1 MLYSYCLYIFLITT
15 YYVEAPGLLLLYRPK
30 DISDACVFSEH
41 LRFDISFGM
50 GMSDTITLVLRTLT
64 EIDYACTVEV
74 VVEPAV
80 QLLVV
85 VRYPNLV
92 NINCEINRDAF
103 ILMKKHRCIRFCD
116 VMNYES
122 LPTHYF
128 TFHVKE
134 RLRFKFVSN
143 SSINAD
149 LNAHL
154 YQVTVTSAR
163 KKPRRGC
170 TLKNETSCTVGEDH
184 FCFTSG
190 VVCDGIKNCGVDDW
204 FDERKSTCS
213 LPIERLSY
221 APVIAV
227 LAAMSCALLAL
238 GHIIQR
244 CLPPLADSFFIFN
257 ANEDNRLCIDPVLIP
272 QNNTPP
278 EIPTLKRTSIIPV
291 FSSSSEESSEIFEDK
306 NFGMELRSIDVTEED
321 TSKTDIKPEEA
332 RISNIKTIT
341 ERIQDT
347 FKSFTFSKR
356 RSSQKK
362 QTTIV

>member
-1 MLYSYCLYIFLITT
+1 MFRRADIHRSNSKERREFLVKLT
-15 YYVEAPGLLLLYRPK
+15 LF
-30 DISDACVFSEH
+30 SFSEKIIH
-41 LRFDISFGM
+41 K
-50 GMSDTITLVLRTLT
+50 
-64 EIDYACTVEV
+64 
-74 VVEPAV
+74 
-80 QLLVV
+80 
-85 VRYPNLV
+85 
-92 NINCEINRDAF
+92 NIQANF
-103 ILMKKHRCIRFCD
+103 
-116 VMNYES
+116 
-122 LPTHYF
+122 
-128 TFHVKE
+128 
-134 RLRFKFVSN
+134 
-143 SSINAD
+143 
-149 LNAHL
+149 
-154 YQVTVTSAR
+154 YQVTLTSAR
-163 KKPRRGC
+163 YKPRRGC
-170 TLKNETSCTVGEDH
+170 TLKNETSCTVGQDH

-257 ANEDNRLCIDPVLIP
+257 ANEDNRLCIDPVLVP
-272 QNNTPP
+272 PNNTPP
-278 EIPTLKRTSIIPV
+278 EIPTMKRMSIIPV
-291 FSSSSEESSEIFEDK
+291 FSSSSEESNVIFEDK
-306 NFGMELRSIDVTEED
+306 NYGIELRSINVTEEA
-321 TSKTDIKPEEA
+321 TSKADIKPEEA

-362 QTTIV
+362 QIEERNKSIV